1 MLDSLPLDSVWTRFQ
16 IMKKIPRYR
25 NHFSGGRSI
34 ALPWSDFLVWK
45 TRPGYPLQQP
55 TKPTIDVS
63 VTAYPRTLVGTN
75 QGAELGVGDRAVSP
89 Y

>member
-1 MLDSLPLDSVWTRFQ
+1 
-16 IMKKIPRYR
+16 MKKIPRYR

-34 ALPWSDFLVWK
+34 ALPRSDYLVWK
-45 TRPGYPLQQP
+45 TRPGDPLQRL

-63 VTAYPRTLVGTN
+63 VTAYLRTLAGTN
-75 QGAELGVGDRAVSP
+75 QDAELGLGDRAVSP